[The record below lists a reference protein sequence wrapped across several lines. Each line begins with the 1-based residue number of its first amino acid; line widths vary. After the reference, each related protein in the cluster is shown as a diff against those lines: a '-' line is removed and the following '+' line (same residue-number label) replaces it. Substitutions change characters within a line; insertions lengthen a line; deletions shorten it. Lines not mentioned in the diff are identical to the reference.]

1 MAGRN
6 AVLVD
11 DFTLAMGTLAE
22 AADRLM
28 AAGAVSV
35 MAAVTHGVFA
45 ECSCS
50 MERLDASPIDK
61 LLFPDTVETRES
73 TSRPRHQEQPQA
85 PFGPTRLRSKSSHV
99 RRERRRQ

>member
-1 MAGRN
+1 VAGRN

-61 LLFPDTVETRES
+61 LLFPDTVENPRVHLSSKAPGAAAAAFRADSASLQELTR
-73 TSRPRHQEQPQA
+73 P
-85 PFGPTRLRSKSSHV
+85 
-99 RRERRRQ
+99 